1 MKKVLAIL
9 AFAALLN
16 SPAFAQEEKPKEQK
30 MEAKSD
36 ARVNHSEEK
45 KRLEEAGN
53 VMREVLQ
60 NPEDLPKEILDQ
72 AECVIVVPD
81 SKKFAF
87 IVGGSYGRG
96 TMTCRSGDNFQ
107 GNWTAPSMV
116 ALEGA
121 SVGFQIGGKETDLV
135 LLVMNKK
142 GADSI
147 LGGSTVKL
155 GADIAAAAGPKG
167 RSAEAS
173 TDAAMRAEI
182 LSYSR
187 ASGLFA
193 GVSVEGSTL
202 RIDRDANKK
211 IYGERYNAR
220 EIIKQGQPD
229 MVPQGARELLAVLN
243 QNSPANRS
251 DAVGAQKQPE
261 DKKPPQQ

>member
-1 MKKVLAIL
+1 MKKALALL
-9 AFAALLN
+9 AFAALTV
-16 SPAFAQEEKPKEQK
+16 SPALAQQEKESDAPVPQ
-30 MEAKSD
+30 KSD
-36 ARVNHSEEK
+36 VNVNHSEENE
-45 KRLEEAGN
+45 RLQEAGN

-60 NPEDLPKEILDQ
+60 TPENIPKDTLDQ
-72 AECVIVVPD
+72 AECVIVIPS

-96 TMTCRSGDNFQ
+96 AMTCRTGDNFQ
-107 GNWTAPSMV
+107 GPWSAPSMV

-121 SVGFQIGGKETDLV
+121 SLGFQIGGKETDVV

-155 GADIAAAAGPKG
+155 GADASVAGGPKG
-167 RSAEAS
+167 RTAEAA

-187 ASGLFA
+187 ARGVFA
-193 GVSVEGSTL
+193 GISLEGSTL
-202 RIDRDANKK
+202 RVDRDANRR
-211 IYGERYNAR
+211 IYGERFNAR
-220 EIIKQGQPD
+220 DIIKHGEAG
-229 MVPQGARELLAVLN
+229 MVPQGAQELLAILN

-251 DAVGAQKQPE
+251 DVAGAQKQPE
-261 DKKPPQQ
+261 EKQPPQQ